1 MAAWHLAF
9 RRLGIGE
16 QRPRLV
22 LVYLAGLLALW
33 FVLAGI
39 HPAFFSLLLV
49 LYPQIFRHLRLSW
62 AIPTSVALSVAVV
75 WREVLASGRPLWENP
90 GAIVGG
96 LLSVA
101 FGSLF
106 ALWITRIIDES
117 YERRQ
122 LIEQLEATRSELAE
136 AEREGGRLAERQR
149 LARDIHD
156 TLAQGF
162 VSIVLQL
169 QAAEAELPE
178 DAEEARGHLERARR
192 TARDNLAEARR
203 LVWDLRPEVLSAAPL
218 GEALGRL
225 AGRVAEETGMVATAT
240 VTGTPRPLSADAEVT
255 LLRVTQEALANVTR
269 HARAGRVAVTL
280 SYMDGETVLDVRD
293 DGSGFTPAAD
303 GAGANGGLGL
313 RGMRE
318 RVEALGGRLAVESA
332 PGQGT
337 TIAVTVPTEGAP
349 VGQVIR
355 LLIADDHPVVRDGLR
370 GMLAGEADFEVVG
383 EAASGVEAVRLTER
397 ERPDVVLMDL
407 QMPEMDG
414 ATATAEIAARFP
426 GTRVLVLTTYDA
438 DADILRAVEAG
449 ATGYLLKDTPRER
462 LFPAIRAAARG
473 ETVLAPTVATRLVSR
488 MRRPAEEALTAREI
502 EVLELVARG
511 SSNADIAA
519 ALFISEATVK
529 THLLHTFAKLG
540 VDDRTAAVVA
550 ALERGII
557 ALPRRAH

>member
-9 RRLGIGE
+9 RRLGIDE

-22 LVYLAGLLALW
+22 LVYLAGLLAIW

-39 HPAFFSLLLV
+39 HPVYFSLLLV

-62 AIPTSVALSVAVV
+62 AIPASIALSVAVV

-90 GAIVGG
+90 GAVVGG
-96 LLSVA
+96 LLSVV

-106 ALWITRIIDES
+106 ALWITRIIDQS

-122 LIEQLEATRSELAE
+122 LIEQLEATRSELAA

-178 DAEEARGHLERARR
+178 AADEARGHLERARR

-255 LLRVTQEALANVTR
+255 LLR
-269 HARAGRVAVTL
+269 
-280 SYMDGETVLDVRD
+280 S
-293 DGSGFTPAAD
+293 
-303 GAGANGGLGL
+303 
-313 RGMRE
+313 
-318 RVEALGGRLAVESA
+318 
-332 PGQGT
+332 
-337 TIAVTVPTEGAP
+337 
-349 VGQVIR
+349 
-355 LLIADDHPVVRDGLR
+355 
-370 GMLAGEADFEVVG
+370 
-383 EAASGVEAVRLTER
+383 
-397 ERPDVVLMDL
+397 
-407 QMPEMDG
+407 
-414 ATATAEIAARFP
+414 
-426 GTRVLVLTTYDA
+426 
-438 DADILRAVEAG
+438 
-449 ATGYLLKDTPRER
+449 
-462 LFPAIRAAARG
+462 
-473 ETVLAPTVATRLVSR
+473 
-488 MRRPAEEALTAREI
+488 
-502 EVLELVARG
+502 
-511 SSNADIAA
+511 
-519 ALFISEATVK
+519 
-529 THLLHTFAKLG
+529 
-540 VDDRTAAVVA
+540 
-550 ALERGII
+550 
-557 ALPRRAH
+557 PRRRWPT